1 MKFSEFF
8 TSKDNIQ
15 LDKKTL
21 VTLRWIALVG
31 QYLTISI
38 VYFIFRFELP
48 FFYCSLVICIG
59 VVSNI
64 YLQFK
69 FKKNQL
75 NNFAS
80 TFVLFYD
87 LIQLSLLLYLTGGI
101 TNPFS
106 ILLIVPAIVASTF
119 LNIRS
124 AINLSITTI
133 IILIALTIYNLPLPH
148 YGELHFHIPDPYL
161 YALPASIMITLIFLT
176 YFGVRFGMESRKR
189 TEALNKLELILAKE
203 HELESIGLQA
213 AAAAHSLGTPL
224 STITV
229 VARELEKEIGKNPKY
244 AKDIDLLLS
253 QTKRCS
259 KILRNLS
266 KDQLQEDNFLSN
278 DGIGFKYNKRP
289 KDIYFSFK
297 KLLEGHRFDSI
308 AAGLQLYTEKIVYQW
323 MRNAMLKYSINR
335 VVFSGGVSMNIKLNK
350 HIASMP
356 EIEDFYVSPSG
367 GDESLAIGSYYKYTK
382 EKEIKPLSSI
392 YLGPKYSSVEV
403 IHAIQS
409 YNNKYRVDES
419 VTYSDVASLIAEGNI
434 VARFD
439 GRMEFGARALGNRS
453 ILGDPSKIETMKRIN

>member
-21 VTLRWIALVG
+21 VTLRWIALAG
-31 QYLTISI
+31 QYITISI
-38 VYFIFRFELP
+38 VYFIFKFELP
-48 FFYCSLVICIG
+48 FFYCSLVIFIG
-59 VVSNI
+59 LVSNI

-119 LNIRS
+119 LNLRS
-124 AINLSITTI
+124 TINLSIATI
-133 IILIALTIYNLPLPH
+133 VILVVLTIYNFPIPH
-148 YGELHFHIPDPYL
+148 YGELHFHIPDTYL
-161 YALPASIMITLIFLT
+161 YALPTAIIVTLIFLT
-176 YFGVRFGMESRKR
+176 YFGIKFGIESRKR

-224 STITV
+224 ATIAI

-244 AKDIDLLLS
+244 VKDIALLLS

-259 KILRNLS
+259 EILKNLS
-266 KDQLQEDNFLSN
+266 KDNLKEDNFLTNIKIEQLISEIIRSFKEISKKKLSFVYEKNEFNPQIERTLEITYGLRNFIGNAVKYSNSLVEISLESNSKITEVKVCDDGPGFSN
-278 DGIGFKYNKRP
+278 DILEVLGEPYIRSKNKIISSKSGLGLGTFIGKT
-289 KDIYFSFK
+289 
-297 KLLEGHRFDSI
+297 LLERMKAKVLFDKCPKTN
-308 AAGLQLYTEKIVYQW
+308 G
-323 MRNAMLKYSINR
+323 AM
-335 VVFSGGVSMNIKLNK
+335 VTIKWQ
-350 HIASMP
+350 
-356 EIEDFYVSPSG
+356 
-367 GDESLAIGSYYKYTK
+367 TK
-382 EKEIKPLSSI
+382 DL
-392 YLGPKYSSVEV
+392 
-403 IHAIQS
+403 
-409 YNNKYRVDES
+409 
-419 VTYSDVASLIAEGNI
+419 
-434 VARFD
+434 F
-439 GRMEFGARALGNRS
+439 AL
-453 ILGDPSKIETMKRIN
+453 